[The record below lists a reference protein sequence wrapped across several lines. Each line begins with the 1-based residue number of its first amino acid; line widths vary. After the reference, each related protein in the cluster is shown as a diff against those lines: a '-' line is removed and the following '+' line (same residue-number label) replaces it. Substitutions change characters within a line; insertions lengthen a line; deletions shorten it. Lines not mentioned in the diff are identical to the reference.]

1 MCTGYVHSLCN
12 HTNSLSPYMF
22 LSEQVIGIPFDF
34 VSEKDVLGLTNASH
48 QTSPGAGKDAD
59 GIQETSTS
67 IKNDKEYSIIHR
79 SLSFVSDFL
88 DRFFSTQMPT
98 PSPSP
103 VPTNKVWL

>member
-1 MCTGYVHSLCN
+1 MFVAYEICTH
-12 HTNSLSPYMF
+12 SLSPYIF
-22 LSEQVIGIPFDF
+22 LSEQVIDIPFDF
-34 VSEKDVLGLTNASH
+34 VSEKDVGLTNASH

-59 GIQETSTS
+59 GIHETSTS
-67 IKNDKEYSIIHR
+67 IKNGKEYSIIHR

-103 VPTNKVWL
+103 IPTNKV

>member
-1 MCTGYVHSLCN
+1 MFIAYEICTH
-12 HTNSLSPYMF
+12 SLSPYMF
-22 LSEQVIGIPFDF
+22 LSEQVIDTFDF
-34 VSEKDVLGLTNASH
+34 VSEKDVLGLVNASH
-48 QTSPGAGKDAD
+48 QTSPGVGKDAD
-59 GIQETSTS
+59 GIHEPSTS

-98 PSPSP
+98 PSPSSP

>member
-1 MCTGYVHSLCN
+1 
-12 HTNSLSPYMF
+12 MF
-22 LSEQVIGIPFDF
+22 LSEQVIDIPFDF
-34 VSEKDVLGLTNASH
+34 VSEKDVGLTNASH

-59 GIQETSTS
+59 GIHENETSTS

-103 VPTNKVWL
+103 NPTNKV

>member
-1 MCTGYVHSLCN
+1 
-12 HTNSLSPYMF
+12 MF
-22 LSEQVIGIPFDF
+22 LSEQVIDIPFDF

-59 GIQETSTS
+59 GIHETSTS

-88 DRFFSTQMPT
+88 DRFFGFG
-98 PSPSP
+98 P
-103 VPTNKVWL
+103 V

>member
-1 MCTGYVHSLCN
+1 MFVAYEICTH
-12 HTNSLSPYMF
+12 SLSPYIF
-22 LSEQVIGIPFDF
+22 LSEQVIDF

-59 GIQETSTS
+59 GIHETSTS

-88 DRFFSTQMPT
+88 DRYFGFGPG
-98 PSPSP
+98 
-103 VPTNKVWL
+103 